1 MSVYTD
7 MAEKAARA
15 RSYKRPE
22 QSLLTAG
29 AIYNNPL
36 FLKNEITQEVLNEI
50 ERRIIS
56 EQEIINVC
64 DRLHQFIVE
73 DYKNID
79 IRMQIIKN
87 NLNKEVLSLN
97 GNTFEECFDNTSRT
111 FNSRIDLILEFES
124 QVRARINTVR
134 DFQRNN
140 LIWNYY
146 NTGKYLEQ
154 YKG

>member
-7 MAEKAARA
+7 MAEAAARA
-15 RSYKRPE
+15 RKYKRPVDDP
-22 QSLLTAG
+22 SNPWD
-29 AIYNNPL
+29 NNNLSFPI
-36 FLKNEITQEVLNEI
+36 FHEITQEVLNEI
-50 ERRIIS
+50 ENRIIS

-87 NLNKEVLSLN
+87 NLNKDVLSLN

-140 LIWNYY
+140 LIHHYFL
-146 NTGKYLEQ
+146 TGKYLEQ